1 MVKIGN
7 SFERGQESDR
17 IRIGAPREPGSAS
30 CSIPALLSNRMGAL
44 GAVLSTSYPESVRFL
59 YALGNEFKT
68 IKFGLDRIRALLDAL
83 ARPQDSCRFVHVAG
97 TNGKGSTCAFIENVL
112 RQAGLRT
119 GLYVSPHLVEP
130 TERIRIGGEPVTPAE
145 FTAAFDKVHA
155 TAERLI
161 GSGGID
167 MHPTYFETI
176 TAMAFYL
183 FREKGAEVVVLETGM
198 GGRLDATNVVTP
210 LVSVIT
216 PIDFDHEKFLGATI
230 PEIAFEKAGILKPG
244 RPAVFSGQRPEA
256 LEVLDRQAEEIGSP
270 VTHSTDWQARDL
282 RIHAFGAKFLATN
295 GTTELGVDCPLIGEH
310 QVDNA
315 MTAIAALSVLAA
327 MGGEF
332 EGLSPKIVH
341 AGIATTHWPGR
352 LELVRT
358 APGVFLDG
366 AHNPAGARVLA
377 AYIRRFHADKRVR
390 MIFGAMRDKDIHA
403 MGPELFPLA
412 NELVF
417 TTPNQ
422 ARAFRGEEL
431 REISGEAQARVI
443 DSPAEA
449 LEFALKAPPEDVV
462 FITGSLYLVGEVR
475 ALLSPAG

>member
-1 MVKIGN
+1 M
-7 SFERGQESDR
+7 
-17 IRIGAPREPGSAS
+17 
-30 CSIPALLSNRMGAL
+30 
-44 GAVLSTSYPESVRFL
+44 
-59 YALGNEFKT
+59 
-68 IKFGLDRIRALLDAL
+68 
-83 ARPQDSCRFVHVAG
+83 
-97 TNGKGSTCAFIENVL
+97 
-112 RQAGLRT
+112 
-119 GLYVSPHLVEP
+119 
-130 TERIRIGGEPVTPAE
+130 
-145 FTAAFDKVHA
+145 
-155 TAERLI
+155 
-161 GSGGID
+161 
-167 MHPTYFETI
+167 
-176 TAMAFYL
+176 
-183 FREKGAEVVVLETGM
+183 
-198 GGRLDATNVVTP
+198 
-210 LVSVIT
+210 
-216 PIDFDHEKFLGATI
+216 
-230 PEIAFEKAGILKPG
+230 
-244 RPAVFSGQRPEA
+244 
-256 LEVLDRQAEEIGSP
+256 
-270 VTHSTDWQARDL
+270 